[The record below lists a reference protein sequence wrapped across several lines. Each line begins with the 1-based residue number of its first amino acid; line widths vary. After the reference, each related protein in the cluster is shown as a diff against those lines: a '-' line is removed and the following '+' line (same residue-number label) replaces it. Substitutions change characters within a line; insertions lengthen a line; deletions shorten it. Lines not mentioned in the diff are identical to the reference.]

1 MDYKDYLLDRY
12 LYEKITNQ
20 LPDYDEEDLELE
32 AEEFC
37 KKYNCPKEE
46 YEQIQKEYQEM

>member
-32 AEEFC
+32 AE
-37 KKYNCPKEE
+37 YNRSF
-46 YEQIQKEYQEM
+46 YN